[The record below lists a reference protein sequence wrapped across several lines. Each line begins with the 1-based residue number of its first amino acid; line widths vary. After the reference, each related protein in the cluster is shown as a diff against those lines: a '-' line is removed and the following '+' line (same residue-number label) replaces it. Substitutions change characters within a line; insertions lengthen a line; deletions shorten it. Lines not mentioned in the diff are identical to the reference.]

1 MSGQCVMGR
10 GWGSVKGRVLA
21 RVGLGA
27 LTHLVPP
34 ELIDEVLA
42 VTGKV
47 ERRFRDLPHRLGMY
61 VVLGLCLFSS
71 LSYGSVLAQMTAGAE
86 SALGALGWWRASST
100 AVTKLRR
107 RLGPEPFAVLFQRL
121 TGQVAGQVW
130 GRLAVARREWSHAFG
145 LLLVAVD
152 GSTVDLADTVD
163 NTEEFGK
170 PTNKHDQPAPFPQ
183 ARLVVLLAC
192 GARRLLG
199 AAFGSLRGKTTGERC
214 LTEQLLEHLRPGMLL
229 LADRGIYSYH
239 LWGKAAARGT
249 ELLWRLKLSQPH
261 LRCVRVLPDG
271 SWLAWVTDPAD
282 ARRWARNVRRNRKR
296 GHRPPK
302 PRLLAG
308 RLIRVVDATITITG
322 DDGTTRTEPYRLA
335 TTLLDPAQAPA
346 AELVAVYAQ
355 RWAVEVGLRELK
367 THLRGTGRLLRG
379 REPDLVRQEIWA
391 YLCLYQLIRL
401 SVCQAAIRAGLD
413 PDRISF
419 SAARDAFRRT
429 ITTTP
434 AHAAAHHDAL
444 VNALAR
450 ELVTRHRAWR
460 LCPRALK
467 NPFRQ
472 FPAKQ
477 GLKQPASQPATYQIE
492 VTGQPTTKPT
502 TPPPQAA

>member
-1 MSGQCVMGR
+1 MSGQCVTGR
-10 GWGSVKGRVLA
+10 GWGSVKGRLLA

-34 ELIDEVLA
+34 GLVDEVLA
-42 VTGKV
+42 ATGKA
-47 ERRFRDLPHRLGMY
+47 EQRFRDLPARLGMY
-61 VVLGLCLFSS
+61 FVLGLCLFSS
-71 LSYGSVLAQMTAGAE
+71 ANST
-86 SALGALGWWRASST
+86 SALAALTVGVETALGGLGWRRASST
-100 AVTKLRR
+100 ALTKLRR

-121 TGQVAGQVW
+121 TGWHA
-130 GRLAVARREWSHAFG
+130 AARREWSHAFG

-152 GSTVDLADTVD
+152 GTTVDLADTPG

-170 PTNKHDQPAPFPQ
+170 PTNKHGLPAPFPQ

-199 AAFGSLRGKTTGERC
+199 AAFGSLRGKDTGERA
-214 LTEQLLEHLRPGMLL
+214 LAGQLLQQLRAGMLL
-229 LADRGIYSYH
+229 LADRGFYSYA
-239 LWGKAAARGT
+239 LWEQAAATGAH
-249 ELLWRLKLSQPH
+249 LLWRLNLGKPH

-271 SWLAWVTDPAD
+271 SWLAWVTDPVD

-302 PRLLAG
+302 PRPLAG
-308 RLIRVVDATITITG
+308 RLIRIVDATITVTL
-322 DDGTTRTEPYRLA
+322 DDGSARTERYRLA

-346 AELVAVYAQ
+346 ADLVAVYAQ

-391 YLCLYQLIRL
+391 YLCVYQLIRL
-401 SVCQAAIRAGLD
+401 SVCQAAARAGLD

-419 SAARDAFRRT
+419 SAARDALRRA
-429 ITTTP
+429 IATTP
-434 AHAAAHHDAL
+434 AQAAAHHDWL
-444 VNALAR
+444 ITALAR

-472 FPAKQ
+472 SPAKQ
-477 GLKQPASQPATYQIE
+477 DKTGRQLPASQHATYRTDI
-492 VTGQPTTKPT
+492 TGPSPTA
-502 TPPPQAA
+502 PPQAT